1 MLHPQFKETMD
12 MLTIEGLSMS
22 METNGTLITQEMAH
36 YLKEKTNVDFVSVSI
51 DSSVAEHDAFR
62 GVRGHSMQPSADLTI
77 LLSAGYANCQVIMSV
92 HRDNKDRMEDLTR
105 LAAEHRAETVKF
117 NPVTWTG
124 RGGRNARAGRD
135 IRFQG
140 TCRPIPLGE

>member
-51 DSSVAEHDAFR
+51 DSSVAAEHDAFR
-62 GVRGHSMQPSADLTI
+62 GVRGALMEPSADLTI
-77 LLSAGYANCQVIMSV
+77 LLTRATWANCQVISV
-92 HRDNKDRMEDLTR
+92 G
-105 LAAEHRAETVKF
+105 
-117 NPVTWTG
+117 PPG
-124 RGGRNARAGRD
+124 
-135 IRFQG
+135 
-140 TCRPIPLGE
+140 